1 MTAWEQ
7 GTEIEYQHLGGLPA
21 TLDLKRCSHQ
31 ITAHQYHKDGNAQ
44 GMSAPR
50 YPPHHITP
58 HRTRGH
64 TYTLT

>member
-21 TLDLKRCSHQ
+21 TLDSKRCSHQ
-31 ITAHQYHKDGNAQ
+31 TQ
-44 GMSAPR
+44 GWKRTRPR